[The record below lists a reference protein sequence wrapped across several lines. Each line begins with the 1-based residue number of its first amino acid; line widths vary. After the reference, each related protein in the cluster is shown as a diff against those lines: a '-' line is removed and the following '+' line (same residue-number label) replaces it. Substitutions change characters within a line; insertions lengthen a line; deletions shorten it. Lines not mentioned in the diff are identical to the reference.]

1 MKCTNPK
8 CELIS
13 LVPEAKCPECG
24 SEMKRIIRKNDE
36 VKVVDES
43 VNTVD
48 SALVLSAEIELE
60 EESNE

>member
-13 LVPEAKCPECG
+13 LVPKTKCPECG
-24 SEMKRIIRKNDE
+24 SKMKRIEHKNDE

-48 SALVLSAEIELE
+48 SAFVLSAEIELE
-60 EESNE
+60 ED

>member
-13 LVPEAKCPECG
+13 LVPRTKCPECG
-24 SEMKRIIRKNDE
+24 SEMKRITRKSDE

-48 SALVLSAEIELE
+48 SAFVLSAEIELE
-60 EESNE
+60 EQ